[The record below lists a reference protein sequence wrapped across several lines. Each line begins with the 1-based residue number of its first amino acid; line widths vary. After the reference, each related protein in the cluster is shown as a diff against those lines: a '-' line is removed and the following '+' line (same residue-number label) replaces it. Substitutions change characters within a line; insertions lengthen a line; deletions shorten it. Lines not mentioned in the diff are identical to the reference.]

1 MPNKRP
7 QLRRGADGADDQ
19 FSRDTEREL
28 ELSSTPDRL
37 RVYVAPRTVPR
48 MTEHETI
55 ETETVAV
62 QPRVDRRARTVPS
75 MARRVESSRGGSW
88 QLRDVALIGI
98 PIIVGVCMGFILA
111 AMARPSSGTSSAS
124 DQQGNAPVAP

>member
-7 QLRRGADGADDQ
+7 QLRRGAGGADDQ

-37 RVYVAPRTVPR
+37 RVYVAPRSLPR
-48 MTEHETI
+48 MTEHETV

-75 MARRVESSRGGSW
+75 LVRRIETSRGRSW

-98 PIIVGVCMGFILA
+98 PIIVGVCTGFVLA
-111 AMARPSSGTSSAS
+111 AMARTSGGTSSVSSQRAS
-124 DQQGNAPVAP
+124 TPVAP